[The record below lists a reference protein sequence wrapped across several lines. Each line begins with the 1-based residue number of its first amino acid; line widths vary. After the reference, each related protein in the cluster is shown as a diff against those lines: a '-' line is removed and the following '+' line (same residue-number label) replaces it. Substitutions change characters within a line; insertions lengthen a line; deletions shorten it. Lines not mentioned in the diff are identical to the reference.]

1 MPGLPTIQP
10 LNMSPPS
17 NDDQVLVV
25 CLCAQ
30 WCGVCRDYRQRFE
43 EVRHLVQTRRPLAQF
58 LWVDIEDE
66 ADLLNPVDVEDF
78 PTLLLARG
86 AEPRFFGPLTPQVQT
101 LVRMIDTQVLKA
113 DASALTS
120 TVIVALVARIRAT
133 YPAIGL
139 PEASNSPSNST
150 ELK

>member
-1 MPGLPTIQP
+1 VRLG
-10 LNMSPPS
+10 
-17 NDDQVLVV
+17 NDDHVLVA

-43 EVRHLVQTRRPLAQF
+43 EVRSQVQAAHRQAQF
-58 LWVDIEDE
+58 LWINIEDE
-66 ADLLNPVDVEDF
+66 ADLLHPVDVEDF

-101 LVRMIDTQVLKA
+101 LVRMIDTQVFKA
-113 DASALTS
+113 DASALAS
-120 TVIVALVARIRAT
+120 ADIVALVARIRAA

-139 PEASNSPSNST
+139 PVASNKPSNST